1 MKPPSWQPHLCT
13 IKVANGHTPAMK
25 KSPLL
30 SFLKSFTTPLAIVL
44 CFAACQNASHIVAA
58 EGALLTRPAGPSAQ
72 ERPAPPSFS
81 AEYSV
86 SALYNEYQYQW
97 GMFSSWL
104 SSGMM
109 QPHRTIFPR

>member
-1 MKPPSWQPHLCT
+1 
-13 IKVANGHTPAMK
+13 MK
-25 KSPLL
+25 KSPYPC
-30 SFLKSFTTPLAIVL
+30 FLKSFATALAIVL

-58 EGALLTRPAGPSAQ
+58 EGTLLTRPAGPSAQ

-81 AEYSV
+81 SEYAV

-97 GMFSSWL
+97 GVFSSWL

-109 QPHRTIFPR
+109 QPHRIIFPR